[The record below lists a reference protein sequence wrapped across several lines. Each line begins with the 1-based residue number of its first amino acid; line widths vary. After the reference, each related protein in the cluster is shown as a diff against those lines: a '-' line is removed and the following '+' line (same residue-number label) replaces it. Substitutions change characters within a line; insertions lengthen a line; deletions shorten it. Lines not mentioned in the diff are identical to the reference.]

1 MNMRRARREETI
13 RAGAGGRAT
22 RTTRD
27 CLLACRGSAGPGG
40 GNVRAAVAGRE
51 ARCARVFAGKSSTT
65 EMPSDKSANVRC
77 ECIPTHAGKGTSSR
91 ATSAPLSTMNHAWT
105 ATSTKSSTHAGKGTV
120 LAYTLQPNQRRPGVD
135 WPLPFR
141 RATSWRCN
149 NLHLGRDPA
158 ESLFPRLQPP
168 SGKPV
173 THQLNEWI
181 GPVSSQQWSSSVK
194 DCPEVSRRNCERKM
208 HIAPAGRG
216 VKSFYRTCPRP
227 LHYQYTRG
235 VTIIR

>member
-1 MNMRRARREETI
+1 MAECLGEPDFSSPRVWTHRSEFPAEYSL
-13 RAGAGGRAT
+13 AGCSPAEPASASSAALILNLAT
-22 RTTRD
+22 
-27 CLLACRGSAGPGG
+27 P
-40 GNVRAAVAGRE
+40 VRHR
-51 ARCARVFAGKSSTT
+51 F
-65 EMPSDKSANVRC
+65 SANCSCPLNRLSQDL
-77 ECIPTHAGKGTSSR
+77 TH
-91 ATSAPLSTMNHAWT
+91 ST
-105 ATSTKSSTHAGKGTV
+105 
-120 LAYTLQPNQRRPGVD
+120 NQRRPGVD
-135 WPLPFR
+135 CPLPFR

-181 GPVSSQQWSSSVK
+181 GPVSSQQWSSSVE